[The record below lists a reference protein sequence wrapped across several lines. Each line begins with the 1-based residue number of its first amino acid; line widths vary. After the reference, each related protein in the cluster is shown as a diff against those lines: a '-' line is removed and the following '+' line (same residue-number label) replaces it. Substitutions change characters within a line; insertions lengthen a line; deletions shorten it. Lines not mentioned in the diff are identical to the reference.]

1 MKVIKYILPL
11 LCLGVIITACNSDD
25 EESIA
30 ATEVQNLTTQSAPG
44 SITLTWEYAVEEDAN
59 TTRLVEIRYYDPA
72 VKKNVKKTISRFS
85 NSFTIDNALKRYGE
99 YEFEVQPFSTT
110 FTPGVIQ
117 RITGVAERAPVIDE
131 KHLRSWL

>member
-11 LCLGVIITACNSDD
+11 LSLGLIVAACNSDD

-30 ATEVQNLTTQSAPG
+30 ATEIQNLTTQSAPG

-72 VKKNVKKTISRFS
+72 IKEKCQENGK
-85 NSFTIDNALKRYGE
+85 
-99 YEFEVQPFSTT
+99 Q
-110 FTPGVIQ
+110 IQ
-117 RITGVAERAPVIDE
+117 
-131 KHLRSWL
+131 